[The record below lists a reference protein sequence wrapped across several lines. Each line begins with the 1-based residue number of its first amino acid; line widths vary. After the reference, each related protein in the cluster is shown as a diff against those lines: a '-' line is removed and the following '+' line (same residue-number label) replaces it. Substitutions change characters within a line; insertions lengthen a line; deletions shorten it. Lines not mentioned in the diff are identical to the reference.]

1 MRARIALHE
10 TDWTGAVHAY
20 GDGEDT
26 LKWLRDA
33 CGEDPDRAERA
44 VEVLHNCLV
53 HQGSV
58 YAGSAKAYPVLVD
71 LLLDPTAPHRATLAD
86 LLLDITIG
94 IAETEAVHHE
104 IRAAHAR
111 ATPLLLP
118 LLTDPVREVRHR
130 VAYVTGLRTG
140 HEELAVRALGERA
153 LSEPDPLIAAVMTGG
168 VARHD
173 VADRATWLSG
183 ALAPRHTSAVRAA
196 AAWGIARAGLPWT
209 TEATTAVAEAWE
221 HGDVLNGD
229 VIEGEQWRW
238 SDNPLAE
245 TLIAMADPVRA
256 AEICL
261 RLIQS
266 EDEDSAEYGAVAT
279 MGLLEEHPH
288 PHPVFAPVIAAVR
301 AHRAI
306 HIRSYADD
314 LDALTAADE
323 GGHTVR

>member
-1 MRARIALHE
+1 MRAQIALHD
-10 TDWTGAVHAY
+10 TDWTEAEHAY
-20 GDGEDT
+20 GDGADT

-33 CGEDPDRAERA
+33 CGEDSDRAERA
-44 VEVLHNCLV
+44 VEVLHSRLV

-71 LLLDPTAPHRATLAD
+71 LLLDPTAPRRATLAD

-111 ATPLLLP
+111 ATPRLLP
-118 LLTDPVREVRHR
+118 LLADPVREVRHR
-130 VAYVTGLRTG
+130 VAYMTGMRTG
-140 HEELAVRALGERA
+140 HQELAVRALGERA
-153 LSEPDPLIAAVMTGG
+153 LSEPDPLIAAAMTGG

-173 VADRATWLSG
+173 VADRAVWLSD
-183 ALAPRHTSAVRAA
+183 ALTPRHMPAVRAA
-196 AAWGIARAGLPWT
+196 AAWGIALAGLPWT
-209 TEATTAVAEAWE
+209 TEATTAVTEAWE

-261 RLIQS
+261 RLARS
-266 EDEDSAEYGAVAT
+266 EDEDTAECGAVAAV
-279 MGLLEEHPH
+279 GLLEEHPYAATA
-288 PHPVFAPVIAAVR
+288 FASVLAALR
-301 AHRAI
+301 AHRAT

-314 LDALTAADE
+314 LDALTSADE
-323 GGHTVR
+323 EEHTAR

>member
-1 MRARIALHE
+1 MRAPTELHA
-10 TDWTGAVHAY
+10 TDWTGAEHAY
-20 GDGEDT
+20 GDGADT
-26 LKWLRDA
+26 LKWLLDA
-33 CGEDPDRAERA
+33 CGEDQDRAERA
-44 VEVLHNCLV
+44 VGVLHNCLV

-71 LLLDPTAPHRATLAD
+71 LLLDPTAPGRATLAD
-86 LLLDITIG
+86 LLLGITIG

-118 LLTDPVREVRHR
+118 LLADPTREVRHR
-130 VAYVTGLRTG
+130 LAYVTGLRTG
-140 HEELAVRALGERA
+140 HEELAVRALAERA

-173 VADRATWLSG
+173 IAGRAARLSG
-183 ALAPRHTSAVRAA
+183 ALAPRHTPAVRAA
-196 AAWGIARAGLPWT
+196 AAWGIAQAGLPWT
-209 TEATTAVAEAWE
+209 TEVTTAVTEAWE
-221 HGDVLNGD
+221 HGEVLNGD

-261 RLIQS
+261 RLTQS
-266 EDEDSAEYGAVAT
+266 EDQDTAECGAVAAVA
-279 MGLLEEHPH
+279 LLEELPH
-288 PHPVFAPVIAAVR
+288 AYPAFAPVIAATR
-301 AHRAI
+301 AHRDTQ
-306 HIRSYADD
+306 IRSYADD
-314 LDALTAADE
+314 LDALAPADE
-323 GGHTVR
+323 EGHTMP